1 MKDRSSAD
9 LLKQECRVFSRYL
22 AGAEATP
29 YLIEA
34 YARGHRHLP
43 AMQAEPDVLDCWLLG
58 FARRSPWGARLAD
71 AYARQTRP
79 TGILR
84 QKLVLQL
91 AVLEVSPST
100 HAWVNG
106 GDVGP
111 MPVVLARIMLAAGLS
126 VFSLAV
132 AALIFGPIHLL
143 AGTRARA
150 GTA

>member
-1 MKDRSSAD
+1 MTGHSSAD
-9 LLKQECRVFSRYL
+9 LLEQECRVFTRYL
-22 AGAEATP
+22 AGAEVTP
-29 YLIEA
+29 YLVEA
-34 YARGHRHLP
+34 YGRGHRHMP
-43 AMQAEPDVLDCWLLG
+43 ALKAEPDLLDGWLLG
-58 FARRSPWGARLAD
+58 FARRSPWCARLAD
-71 AYARQTRP
+71 AYARQMRP

-111 MPVVLARIMLAAGLS
+111 IPVVLARIMLAAGLS
-126 VFSLAV
+126 VLSLAV

-143 AGTRARA
+143 ASTGSHVGTS
-150 GTA
+150 